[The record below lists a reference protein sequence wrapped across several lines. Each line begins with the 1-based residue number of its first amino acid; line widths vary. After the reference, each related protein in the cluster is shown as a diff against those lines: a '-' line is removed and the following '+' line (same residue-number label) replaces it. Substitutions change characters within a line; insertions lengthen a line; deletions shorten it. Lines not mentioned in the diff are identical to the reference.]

1 MRPRLGILAREA
13 QKWILAWD
21 AEIGNQSFM
30 IIMYDMEIF
39 CKNIK
44 LGEFVGKV
52 CFLRNHLSLR
62 QIIKVSAQ
70 PLTSRMYKNM
80 GREIFFYQ

>member
-1 MRPRLGILAREA
+1 MGILAREA

-30 IIMYDMEIF
+30 IIMYDMEIV

-44 LGEFVGKV
+44 LVEFVGKV
-52 CFLRNHLSLR
+52 WFLRNHLSLKET
-62 QIIKVSAQ
+62 ILV
-70 PLTSRMYKNM
+70 
-80 GREIFFYQ
+80 

>member
-1 MRPRLGILAREA
+1 M
-13 QKWILAWD
+13 D
-21 AEIGNQSFM
+21 IGMGRGNRKPVFYDYYVSK
-30 IIMYDMEIF
+30 YDMEIF